1 MHSEHR
7 LKVSLIILRIMT
19 GLFLFSMGV
28 GKLEWY
34 TSTEPLNERLDFY
47 YQDAPAISQWYQD
60 TIAKPLVGLWS
71 ILIPSCEI
79 LGGLALTLGLLTRLT
94 GVAMI
99 IMVLNLNFANGNL
112 FGLTLF
118 NNPFNGLLL
127 AALFAVT
134 FAAAGRSFGLDKH
147 LARNEP
153 DNILW

>member
-1 MHSEHR
+1 
-7 LKVSLIILRIMT
+7 MT

-47 YQDAPAISQWYQD
+47 YEDAPAISQWYQD
-60 TIAKPLVGLWS
+60 AIAKPLVGLWS
-71 ILIPSCEI
+71 ILIPSGEI

-147 LARNEP
+147 LARKEP